1 MVTKSEVNQNES
13 INTKIET
20 LTTTKIKDSLVDYL
34 PKSQSYRLQEGKHG
48 GSGVFFNPEGENTR
62 YGLTDGK
69 KGSLYVAN
77 APRTS
82 MKEVFQKLPAI
93 KVSDLDNYYM
103 ATLETEKN
111 LKVVDV
117 TRLAPKMHVTAN
129 ELTGDNYKITQKLA
143 DKLSSHSDGLM
154 YVSKVTLETCLVLWH
169 DDPSGKGL
177 IRTKEFAALSEF
189 EFDGKTA
196 EDILVEDLDIPV
208 M

>member
-1 MVTKSEVNQNES
+1 VVTELEVNQNES

-48 GSGVFFNPEGENTR
+48 GSGVFFNPKGENTR

-69 KGSLYVAN
+69 KGSLYTAN
-77 APRTS
+77 SPRTS

-93 KVSDLDNYYM
+93 KVDDLDNYYM
-103 ATLETEKN
+103 ATLETEIN
-111 LKVVDV
+111 LKVVDI
-117 TRLAPKMHVTAN
+117 TRLAPKMHVTVN
-129 ELTGDNYKITQKLA
+129 ELTGGDYKITQKLA
-143 DKLSSHSDGLM
+143 DKLSSHSDGLI
-154 YVSKVTLETCLVLWH
+154 YVSNVTFETCTVLWH
-169 DDPSGKGL
+169 NEPSGKGV
-177 IRTKEFAALSEF
+177 IRTKEFTALSGF
-189 EFDGKTA
+189 EFDGKMA